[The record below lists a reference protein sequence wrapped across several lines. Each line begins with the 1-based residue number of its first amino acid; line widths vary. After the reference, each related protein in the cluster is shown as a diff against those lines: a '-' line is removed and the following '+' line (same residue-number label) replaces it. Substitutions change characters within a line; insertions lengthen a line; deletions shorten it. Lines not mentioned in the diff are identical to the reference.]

1 MNLATSVA
9 SWVACDVIGVDVDGM
24 KRERHGIVSI
34 QALELSSSDIIARPW
49 MLPLFQ
55 PTRPYMYDWL

>member
-1 MNLATSVA
+1 MNLVFSAA
-9 SWVACDVIGVDVDGM
+9 SWVACEVIGVDVDGM

-34 QALELSSSDIIARPW
+34 QALKLSPSDIMARPW

-55 PTRPYMYDWL
+55 PTRV